1 MVKDKKVKL
10 TKFKKISMVIFF
22 LLLIVAIAFGV
33 KSFFPCSKMKKE
45 TYKITSFDGR
55 VKKAK
60 FDLEV
65 ADNNEARLKGLMYRK
80 SLPENTGMIFDFE
93 KPDYYAMWM
102 KNTYV
107 PLDMIFFNDA
117 GVVVALAND
126 REPLSEDYV
135 SPCNLEYEVKASNTP
150 IDVEWDIDGFFDE
163 CEARYQKPN
172 KLIRYVI
179 EVPAGTIKANNIGL
193 GDKLSK

>member
-1 MVKDKKVKL
+1 MKYVSPQTEKRKQKQKKR
-10 TKFKKISMVIFF
+10 KKQLALCVCLVAF
-22 LLLIVAIAFGV
+22 IVAVIALVAVFMGG
-33 KSFFPCSKMKKE
+33 KDAPDSSSQPNS
-45 TYKITSFDGR
+45 
-55 VKKAK
+55 
-60 FDLEV
+60 EV
-65 ADNNEARLKGLMYRK
+65 VE

-179 EVPAGTIKANNIGL
+179 EGPAGTIKANNIGL